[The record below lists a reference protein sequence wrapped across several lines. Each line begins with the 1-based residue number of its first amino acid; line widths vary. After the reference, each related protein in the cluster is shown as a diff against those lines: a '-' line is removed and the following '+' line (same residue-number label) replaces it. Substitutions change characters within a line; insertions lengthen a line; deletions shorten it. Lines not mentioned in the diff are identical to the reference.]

1 MSFAS
6 GKLAALAVIVLLPV
20 FSATAAP
27 AEEAAQFLGGTL
39 AGNVTIATDYGGRG
53 YTQTEQGF
61 AMQGGIDWSHA
72 SGFYVGTWASNLRWA
87 GDIEIDL
94 YAGYAS
100 EVAGISY
107 DIGLVYYF
115 YPDEVRSPKTDKD
128 RDGDGVDRLVLIVVD
143 GKERVDT
150 EAFPEADYWEAS
162 LKLRRPLG
170 PVELGLGIT
179 YSPDYWGEEG
189 FGAGSAVLVNGD
201 VTLPTLDV
209 GSISLTPYASVLI
222 TSNERDNFFARGED
236 GYLSWNIGVNIG
248 LAPALTLGLRY
259 NATDI
264 DKEDALASNWTPTIA
279 EGLEDGRFVTS
290 LTYAF

>member
-61 AMQGGIDWSHA
+61 AMQGGIDWKHA

-115 YPDEVRSPKTDKD
+115 YPDEVERCTSTVA
-128 RDGDGVDRLVLIVVD
+128 RGVTPDDDEVV
-143 GKERVDT
+143 RMC

-162 LKLRRPLG
+162 LELRRPLG

-179 YSPDYWGEEG
+179 YSPDYWGQAPEQG
-189 FGAGSAVLVNGD
+189 VGAGATVLVNGD
-201 VTLPTLDV
+201 VTLPTLDF
-209 GSISLTPYASVLI
+209 GALSFTPYASVLI
-222 TSNERDNFFARGED
+222 TSCEEDNFFARGED
-236 GYLSWNIGVNIG
+236 GYLSWNVGVNIG

-279 EGLEDGRFVTS
+279 EGLEDGRFITS